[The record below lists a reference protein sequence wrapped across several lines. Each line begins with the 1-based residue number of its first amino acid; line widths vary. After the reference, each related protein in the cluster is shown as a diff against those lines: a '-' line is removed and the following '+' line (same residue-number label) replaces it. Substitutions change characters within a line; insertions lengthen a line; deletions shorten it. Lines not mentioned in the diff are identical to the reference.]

1 MKKAKKEIDKNDSA
15 DEMDSDDLD
24 GDLDLSDDES
34 GTQNRE
40 QIREAKRSSAVGE
53 QQQPEDRE
61 TFKVEFDTNIFQ
73 VKLDCLERHEQLVT
87 GDAEFC
93 SKCKGVFN

>member
-1 MKKAKKEIDKNDSA
+1 MKKEIDKNDSA

-40 QIREAKRSSAVGE
+40 QIREAKRSSASAE
-53 QQQPEDRE
+53 QQPGDRD
-61 TFKVEFDTNIFQ
+61 TFMVEFDTNIF
-73 VKLDCLERHEQLVT
+73 
-87 GDAEFC
+87 
-93 SKCKGVFN
+93 